1 MSLFGPL
8 HLGTF
13 LPSVLPQENLLP
25 LRKISVC
32 VCVCGTYRM
41 LAMEF
46 LQQCAISAFR
56 KMTLLIYKSKQTQF
70 LQRKRMLSLKITA
83 KEDDSH

>member
-1 MSLFGPL
+1 
-8 HLGTF
+8 
-13 LPSVLPQENLLP
+13 
-25 LRKISVC
+25 
-32 VCVCGTYRM
+32 M

-70 LQRKRMLSLKITA
+70 LQRKRMHRQTQI
-83 KEDDSH
+83 